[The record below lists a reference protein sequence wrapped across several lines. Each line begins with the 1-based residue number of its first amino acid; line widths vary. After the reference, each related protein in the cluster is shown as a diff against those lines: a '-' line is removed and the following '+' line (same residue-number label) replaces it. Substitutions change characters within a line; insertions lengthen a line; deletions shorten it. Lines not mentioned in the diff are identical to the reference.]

1 LRRDGDIGVDN
12 FQKLSHLQV
21 DALKEIGNIGAGNAA
36 TALAQMINTKIDM
49 NVPRVTILEFDKVPA
64 LIGGADTYVVGIY
77 LTVTGSAPA
86 SLLFIL
92 PVEQACRLVDM
103 MMGQPP
109 GTTSPQKMGDME
121 YSAMMELGNIISAT
135 YLNALAMFTQ
145 LTLAPSVPALGMDMA
160 GALLNAILAQ
170 FGDVADHVLVL
181 ETQFRKDDE
190 DVVGHFFMLPEPGS
204 LDIILTALGVSH

>member
-1 LRRDGDIGVDN
+1 VNGLDR
-12 FQKLSHLQV
+12 FQELSNLQV

-36 TALAQMINTKIDM
+36 TALAQMINSKIDM
-49 NVPRVTILEFDKVPA
+49 NVPKVSILEFDKVPE
-64 LIGGADTYVVGIY
+64 LLGGADSYVVGIY

-86 SLLFIL
+86 RILFIL
-92 PVEQACRLVDM
+92 PVAQACRLVDM

-109 GTTSPQKMGDME
+109 GHTVPQQMNEIE

-145 LTLAPSVPALGMDMA
+145 LTLVPSVPALGMDMA

-170 FGDVADHVLVL
+170 FGEVADHVLVL
-181 ETQFRKDDE
+181 ETQFKKGDE

-204 LDIILTALGVSH
+204 LNTILTALGVSF

>member
-1 LRRDGDIGVDN
+1 M
-12 FQKLSHLQV
+12 

-36 TALAQMINTKIDM
+36 TALAQMINSKIDM
-49 NVPRVTILEFDKVPA
+49 NVPKVSILEFDKVPE
-64 LIGGADTYVVGIY
+64 LLGGADSYVVGIY

-86 SLLFIL
+86 RILFIL
-92 PVEQACRLVDM
+92 PVAQACRLVDM

-109 GTTSPQKMGDME
+109 GHTVPQQMNEIE

-145 LTLAPSVPALGMDMA
+145 LTLVPSVPALGMDMA

-170 FGDVADHVLVL
+170 FGEVADHVLVL
-181 ETQFRKDDE
+181 ETQFKKGDE

-204 LDIILTALGVSH
+204 LNTILTALGVSF

>member
-1 LRRDGDIGVDN
+1 MMVEN
-12 FQKLSHLQV
+12 FQELTNLQV

-36 TALAQMINTKIDM
+36 TALAQIINTKIDM
-49 NVPRVTILEFDKVPA
+49 NVPRVSILEFDKVPA

-77 LTVTGSAPA
+77 LTVFGSAPA

-103 MMGQPP
+103 MMGQPAGHTVP
-109 GTTSPQKMGDME
+109 ENMGEIE

-135 YLNALAMFTQ
+135 YLNALVAFTQ

-160 GALLNAILAQ
+160 GAILNAIWAQ
-170 FGDVADHVLVL
+170 FGEVADHVLVL

-204 LDIILTALGVSH
+204 LNTILTALGVSH

>member
-1 LRRDGDIGVDN
+1 MDR
-12 FQKLSHLQV
+12 FQELSNLQV

-36 TALAQMINTKIDM
+36 TALAQMINSKIDM
-49 NVPRVTILEFDKVPA
+49 NVPKVSILEFDKVPE
-64 LIGGADTYVVGIY
+64 LLGGADSYVVGIY

-86 SLLFIL
+86 RILFIL
-92 PVEQACRLVDM
+92 PVAQACRLVDM

-109 GTTSPQKMGDME
+109 GHTVPQQMNEIE

-145 LTLAPSVPALGMDMA
+145 LTLVPSVPALGMDMA

-170 FGDVADHVLVL
+170 FGEVADHVLVL
-181 ETQFRKDDE
+181 ETQFKKGDE

-204 LDIILTALGVSH
+204 LNTILTALGVSF

>member
-1 LRRDGDIGVDN
+1 MNSVNN
-12 FQKLSHLQV
+12 FQKLSNLQM

-36 TALAQMINTKIDM
+36 TALAQMINSKIDM
-49 NVPRVTILEFDKVPA
+49 NVPQVSILEFDKVPE
-64 LIGGADTYVVGIY
+64 LMGGADVFVVGIY
-77 LTVTGSAPA
+77 LTVSGSAPA

-103 MMGQPP
+103 MMGQPA
-109 GTTSPQKMGDME
+109 GHTKPQEMSDME

-160 GALLNAILAQ
+160 GAILDAILAQ
-170 FGDVADHVLVL
+170 FGEVADHVLVL
-181 ETQFRKDDE
+181 ETQFKKDTE

-204 LDIILTALGVSH
+204 LDTILTALGVSH

>member
-1 LRRDGDIGVDN
+1 MVNGLDR
-12 FQKLSHLQV
+12 FQELSNLQV

-36 TALAQMINTKIDM
+36 TALAQMINSKIDM
-49 NVPRVTILEFDKVPA
+49 NVPKVSILEFDKVPE
-64 LIGGADTYVVGIY
+64 LLGGADSYVVGIY

-86 SLLFIL
+86 RILFIL
-92 PVEQACRLVDM
+92 PVAQACRLVDM

-109 GTTSPQKMGDME
+109 GHTVPQQMNEIE

-145 LTLAPSVPALGMDMA
+145 LTLVPSVPALGMDMA

-170 FGDVADHVLVL
+170 FGEVADHVLVL
-181 ETQFRKDDE
+181 ETQFKKGDE

-204 LDIILTALGVSH
+204 LNTILTALGVSF